1 MLVLA
6 DEPWLA
12 GDPLVIISVEMFNL
26 RGRWM
31 MDNQKDT
38 LHGKAPKERREG
50 LKRITT
56 IGWGLFFIWLGVVL
70 MIKAGSGL
78 ILLGVGLI
86 SLGMQVARKYSG
98 LDSDGFWI
106 IVGLLFVIVG
116 IWEMFEINL
125 PLMSVFLIVIGGAFL
140 ISALKGKGEK
150 G

>member
-1 MLVLA
+1 
-6 DEPWLA
+6 
-12 GDPLVIISVEMFNL
+12 
-26 RGRWM
+26 M
-31 MDNQKDT
+31 MESLKEKVQ
-38 LHGKAPKERREG
+38 GKGPRERRDG
-50 LKRITT
+50 IKRITT
-56 IGWGLFFIWLGVVL
+56 IGWGLFFIWLGFVL

-106 IVGLLFVIVG
+106 VVGVLFVIVG
-116 IWEMFEINL
+116 TWEMFEIKM

-140 ISALKGKGEK
+140 VSTLKGKGDK

>member
-1 MLVLA
+1 M
-6 DEPWLA
+6 E
-12 GDPLVIISVEMFNL
+12 NL
-26 RGRWM
+26 KEKTR
-31 MDNQKDT
+31 
-38 LHGKAPKERREG
+38 GKAPGERRAG

-70 MIKAGSGL
+70 MLKAGSGL

-106 IVGLLFVIVG
+106 VVGILFVIVG
-116 IWEMFEINL
+116 TWEMFEVNL

-140 ISALKGKGEK
+140 VSALKGRGEK

>member
-1 MLVLA
+1 
-6 DEPWLA
+6 
-12 GDPLVIISVEMFNL
+12 
-26 RGRWM
+26 